1 MAQQLSQLLSEPP
14 ANIIFYLVT
23 MLALLAVWGISFSQW
38 WQDRSNHAALRA
50 VIASG
55 TLILLRVV
63 LLLVGLVLLQFP
75 ANAIVFL
82 PPLEQAMNLLTAVIL
97 VWAFMNPSQKRPYL
111 HNIILAVS
119 LGIIAILYI
128 VYTIQW
134 RGFALQSIPYN
145 EMLQWTVWNLL
156 QIIVYT
162 YGAALCWRSKRMRA
176 TLYPYMLIIMISVH
190 VIQFVSTP
198 QLQDTSITVAGWVRL
213 GYLVI
218 FPLWAIQTY
227 RDFINPLINSTN
239 AHQPIVQE
247 FINILQMATQVITP
261 EKSEDRVAESI
272 KMSQHMLNV
281 AFIGIGILDEQKQ
294 VHIHSNWPQ
303 PGVDSPKSWQLE
315 LKEWEPFSEILNYRR
330 GMVFVPKGQNARYR
344 YAFYEKLELGDMGAL
359 LVEPL
364 LVGPRPI
371 GFLILARRV
380 NQKNW
385 SDRECVLIPVIA
397 DYLAKAIDNSEAHQS
412 ELIEAVSHTLSMASG
427 EPETVISGRIVALE
441 EERKQLREE
450 IRTANER
457 IQQLESRAVI
467 AIKRAQDLAH
477 ALEALEAQT
486 VDERVV
492 ELENEIHTLR
502 ESLIEAEEAMA
513 MASAGEGGLSTDW
526 VMMTITRYSG
536 QLEEAQARI
545 QKLENELARLDM
557 EDDDEVVIAMVQELR
572 TPMTS
577 IAGFTELLLGETMG
591 MLGSQQRNLLK
602 RIKANVER
610 MDGLLNQLVQVSVVQ
625 EQPSSHA
632 DETVDVRQVVETAV
646 NGIITQVREKN
657 LHVDLDVDNNLPK
670 IVVNPQQLY
679 QITTNLLGNAC
690 QASPDYGRIQI
701 SLKANAI
708 PDSPNNINKTI
719 NFLQLTIKDNGGG
732 IAQED
737 LPHVFDA
744 QYKAEHPLISG
755 IGDTGVGLSVAQD
768 LTYANGGRLWV
779 NSEVGVGSTFFV
791 LFPITA
797 PESSNGQI
805 NDTSVKSE
813 KGTM

>member
-38 WQDRSNHAALRA
+38 WQDRRNAPALRA

-82 PPLEQAMNLLTAVIL
+82 PPLEQAMNLVTAVLL
-97 VWAFMNPSQKRPYL
+97 VWAILEPPQKRPYL
-111 HNIILAVS
+111 HNLILALS
-119 LGIIAILYI
+119 LGIIVILYI
-128 VYTIQW
+128 TYTIQW
-134 RGFALQSIPYN
+134 RSFALQSIPYN

-162 YGAALCWRSKRMRA
+162 YGAGLCWRSKRMRT
-176 TLYPYMLIIMISVH
+176 TLYPYMLIMMISLHMV
-190 VIQFVSTP
+190 QFITTP

-213 GYLVI
+213 GYLIV
-218 FPLWAIQTY
+218 FPLWAVQAY
-227 RDFINPLINSTN
+227 RDFITPLLNSTK
-239 AHQPIVQE
+239 AQQPVVQE

-261 EKSEDRVAESI
+261 PKSAERVVESI
-272 KMSQHMLNV
+272 FMSQRLLNA
-281 AFIGIGILDEQKQ
+281 AFIGIGVLKEQNQ
-294 VHIHSNWPQ
+294 VFIQSNWPQ
-303 PGVDSPKSWQLE
+303 PGVDSARSWQFP
-315 LKEWEPFSEILNYRR
+315 LKEWPPFSEILNYRR
-330 GMVFVPKGQNARYR
+330 GMVFVPKGDNARYR

-364 LVGPRPI
+364 LVGPRPV
-371 GFLILARRV
+371 GFLILARRE
-380 NQKNW
+380 NQNNW
-385 SDRECVLIPVIA
+385 SERELVLIPVIA
-397 DYLAKAIDNSEAHQS
+397 DFLAKAIDNSQAHQS
-412 ELIEAVSHTLSMASG
+412 EIIEAVSHTLSMASG
-427 EPETVISGRIVALE
+427 EPEQVISGRIVTLE
-441 EERKQLREE
+441 EERKQLRDELK
-450 IRTANER
+450 TANER
-457 IQQLESRAVI
+457 IQQLETRAIV
-467 AIKRAQDLAH
+467 ATKRAQDLAL
-477 ALEALEAQT
+477 AMEALEAQD
-486 VDERVV
+486 VDQRIV
-492 ELENEIHTLR
+492 ELENEVHTLR

-536 QLEEAQARI
+536 QLEEAQAHI
-545 QKLENELARLDM
+545 QKLEADLARQATK
-557 EDDDEVVIAMVQELR
+557 DDDEVIISMVQELR

-577 IAGFTELLLGETMG
+577 IAGFTELLLGESMG
-591 MLGSQQRNLLK
+591 MLGTQQRNLLK

-610 MDGLLNQLVQVSVVQ
+610 MDGLLDQLVQVSTIH
-625 EQPSSHA
+625 EQPTSHA
-632 DETVDVRQVVETAV
+632 NEVVDVREVVETAV

-657 LHVDLDVDNNLPK
+657 LHVDLEVEDNLPK
-670 IVVNPQQLY
+670 ITMNPQQLY

-690 QASPDYGRIQI
+690 QASSDYGRINI
-701 SLKANAI
+701 SLKADTI

-719 NFLQLTIKDNGGG
+719 SFLQLSIKDNGGG
-732 IAQED
+732 IAQQD

-755 IGDTGVGLSVAQD
+755 LGDTGVGLSVAQD
-768 LTYANGGRLWV
+768 LTHANGGRLWV

-797 PESSNGQI
+797 PENSNGRI
-805 NDTSVKSE
+805 NNTSVKSG
-813 KGTM
+813 KSK